1 MAEYTVDSKGN
12 VTVDGR
18 TMSNST
24 FRRLYKFSGNFSG
37 VPMRGEKGTATL
49 RPGVKVKEITV
60 KSERTSEPKT
70 KKEVRAARK
79 KAKSQAKSVRKITEL
94 SPRQEKKE
102 LRSTPAQKEARKA
115 AYERAKA
122 IPREERTP
130 AQQRA
135 IKNFIAR
142 KNDSIY
148 GTRPKPDIFDR
159 AIERMNEASKRRE
172 EIKVKKTARS
182 TKGGARGGARGGAG
196 LGGVPGIGFRSKT
209 TR

>member
-24 FRRLYKFSGNFSG
+24 FRRLYKFSGNFTG

-49 RPGVKVKEITV
+49 RPGVKVKQITEP
-60 KSERTSEPKT
+60 SGRTPEPKT
-70 KKEVRAARK
+70 KREAKAAK
-79 KAKSQAKSVRKITEL
+79 KRAKSQERSVRKITEL

-102 LRSTPAQKEARKA
+102 LKSTPAQKAARKA
-115 AYERAKA
+115 AYDRAKA

-148 GTRPKPDIFDR
+148 GTKPKVGRF
-159 AIERMNEASKRRE
+159 ERLSDQMNESAKR
-172 EIKVKKTARS
+172 KALQPKKTTRS
-182 TKGGARGGARGGAG
+182 ARGGARGGAG
-196 LGGVPGIGFRSKT
+196 LGGIPGIGFRSKT